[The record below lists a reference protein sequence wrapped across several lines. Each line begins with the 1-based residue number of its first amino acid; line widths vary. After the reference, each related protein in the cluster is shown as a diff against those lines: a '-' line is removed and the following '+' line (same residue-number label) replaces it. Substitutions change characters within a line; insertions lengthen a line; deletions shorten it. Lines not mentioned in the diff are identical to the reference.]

1 MKTLI
6 IVITVTAALA
16 LPSRGAR
23 PRLIPPNPDT
33 QAAVEEAL
41 ATPEAATQESLEKAK
56 EQLDETQSQIEKQV
70 AETEAQIAQLE
81 AQATS
86 AAAAAEASEA
96 AAVAGDL
103 PGLENRLQSVIK
115 HSSGHGGK
123 ALVIRSS
130 EPDPK
135 EQSNLEEDLAVMSH
149 ILDKALEEKN
159 ETTHRTHRAMGI
171 NVYFGSSNPMRS
183 LYLDGY
189 GAVFMLNV
197 GFPLLAPPKGD
208 ARKEKTETSSTWE
221 EARQELYGQPAGAK
235 TLAGPVEEYDEEKVN
250 QLKDT
255 LLEALKNAANIR
267 DLKPDD
273 SVTICVFG
281 GAGAGRAQVRSTM
294 KRGATPAA
302 DVQNQVWVLG
312 DHNVRPTR
320 GTILTIRVKK
330 SDADAFAKDKLTLE
344 EFRKKAKITV
354 YIGNADGGMGG
365 MGFGSGF
372 GSSSGFSYDF
382 GPFNQGR

>member
-1 MKTLI
+1 
-6 IVITVTAALA
+6 LA
-16 LPSRGAR
+16 
-23 PRLIPPNPDT
+23 
-33 QAAVEEAL
+33 
-41 ATPEAATQESLEKAK
+41 
-56 EQLDETQSQIEKQV
+56 
-70 AETEAQIAQLE
+70 
-81 AQATS
+81 
-86 AAAAAEASEA
+86 
-96 AAVAGDL
+96 
-103 PGLENRLQSVIK
+103 GLENRLQSVIK
-115 HSSGHGGK
+115 RSSGHGGK

-189 GAVFMLNV
+189 GALFMLHV
-197 GFPLLAPPKGD
+197 GFPLLAPPKTET
-208 ARKEKTETSSTWE
+208 RKERAETSSTWE
-221 EARQELYGQPAGAK
+221 EARQELYGQPGSAK
-235 TLAGPVEEYDEEKVN
+235 TLAGPAEEYDEEKVN

-281 GAGAGRAQVRSTM
+281 GAGGAGRTQVRSTT
-294 KRGATPAA
+294 KRGATPGP
-302 DVQNQVWVLG
+302 DVQNQVWVVG
-312 DHNVRPTR
+312 DHDIGPTR

-330 SDADAFAKDKLTLE
+330 TDAEAFAKGKLTLE
-344 EFRKKAKITV
+344 EFRKKAKMAA
-354 YIGNADGGMGG
+354 YMGNADRGGGM
-365 MGFGSGF
+365 GF

>member
-6 IVITVTAALA
+6 IITTLTAALT
-16 LPSRGAR
+16 LPSAGAR
-23 PRLIPPNPDT
+23 PRLIPPNREI
-33 QAAVEEAL
+33 QSSIEEEL
-41 ATPEAATQESLEKAK
+41 VQPEAAADDSLDKAK
-56 EQLDETQSQIEKQV
+56 EQLDQAQNQLEKQL
-70 AETEAQIAQLE
+70 AETEAQVAQVE
-81 AQATS
+81 AQTS
-86 AAAAAEASEA
+86 AAAAAAAESGEA

-103 PGLENRLQSVIK
+103 PGLQNRLQSVIK
-115 HSSGHGGK
+115 RSSGHGGK
-123 ALVIRSS
+123 ALMIRSS

-149 ILDKALEEKN
+149 ILDKALEEKSD
-159 ETTHRTHRAMGI
+159 TTHRTHRAMGI
-171 NVYFGSSNPMRS
+171 NVYFSSSAPIRN

-189 GAVFMLNV
+189 GAVFMLHA
-197 GFPLLAPPKGD
+197 GFPLVAPPKAE

-221 EARQELYGQPAGAK
+221 EARQELYGQPGSAK
-235 TLAGPVEEYDEEKVN
+235 TLAASVEEYDEEKVS
-250 QLKDT
+250 QLKDA

-281 GAGAGRAQVRSTM
+281 GAGTGRSQVRSTT
-294 KRGATPAA
+294 KRGATPSA
-302 DVQNQVWVLG
+302 DVDTHVWVLG
-312 DHNVRPTR
+312 DHSAGTSR

-330 SDADAFAKDKLTLE
+330 TDADAFAKGKLTLE
-344 EFRKKAKITV
+344 EFRKKAKIAA
-354 YIGNADGGMGG
+354 YIGNVEGGGG

-382 GPFNQGR
+382 APFNQSR